1 MGHIKDRDFIRGEV
15 PMTKDE
21 VRAISIAKLDLR
33 ENSILVDIGAG
44 TGSVGIEG
52 STYLTKGYVYGIEK
66 NPKGCELIKENLKK
80 FRINNY
86 KLIEG
91 IAPQDLDEIKNI
103 GFDRMFIGGSSGSM
117 EEIIDFFIEYSRD
130 DSIFVINLI
139 ALESLAE
146 VIDILKRKNLKDIE
160 IVNISVS
167 RSKKL
172 GNYTMMMGENPIY
185 IINGRK

>member
-21 VRAISIAKLDLR
+21 IRAISISKLDLK
-33 ENSILVDIGAG
+33 EGSILVDIGAG

-66 NPKGCELIKENLKK
+66 NPKGCEIIKENIKK
-80 FRINNY
+80 FGVTNY

-91 IAPQDLDEIKNI
+91 TAPQDLEEIKNI
-103 GFDRMFIGGSSGSM
+103 GFDRMFIGGTSRNM
-117 EEIIDFFIEYSRD
+117 EEIIDFFIEYSKD
-130 DSIFVINLI
+130 GSIFVINLI
-139 ALESLAE
+139 ALESLARLIE
-146 VIDILKRKNLKDIE
+146 ILKRKNLKDIE
-160 IVNISVS
+160 IVNILVS
-167 RSKKL
+167 RGKKL
-172 GNYTMMMGENPIY
+172 GDYTMMMGENPIY